1 MAGER
6 KFINENVRRLLLK
19 EFLRNKVS
27 RAGFGGLDIQR
38 TPLGTRV
45 KLIIERPGLVIG
57 KKGAAIRDLTA
68 ALEKEFNFDHPQ
80 IEVEEV
86 KNSSLNA
93 HIMAYKLAESLE
105 RGWHFRR
112 AGHSTVRRIMEAGAV
127 GCQIVISG
135 KLTGQRHRVEKFKDG
150 HIKFCGEPRVQ
161 WVQEGFAVATVKLG
175 TIGVKV
181 QITHPDT
188 KLPDE
193 ITVYDSIPEE
203 KEEAP
208 AEEKAEAK
216 EKPPEKK
223 RARKSRSSKKKDDK
237 NGKQAEKKNNP
248 AKVKKDKKVP
258 SEKKEEAKVKKEEKE
273 IKEESSVK
281 EVVAEKKTSAKA
293 DEKKTPAKVKKDKEM
308 PSEKKEDAPVKKEDK
323 EIKDERP
330 VKEENPPVK
339 KEKVESPPVSSEK
352 APKEEVLESEIEEK
366 TAAVEAPAP
375 METSKEEKKDVK
387 PASAENK
394 EGGDTNVSSEKQ

>member
-57 KKGAAIRDLTA
+57 KKGGAIRDLTT
-68 ALEKEFNFDHPQ
+68 ALEREFNFDHPQ

-127 GCQIVISG
+127 GCQVVISG

-150 HIKFCGEPRVQ
+150 HIKFCGEPRAQ
-161 WVQEGFAVATVKLG
+161 WVEEGFAVATVKLG
-175 TIGVKV
+175 SIGVKV

-193 ITVYDSIPEE
+193 ISVYDSIPEE
-203 KEEAP
+203 KEEPP
-208 AEEKAEAK
+208 ADKKKEAK
-216 EKPPEKK
+216 EKPVEKK
-223 RARKSRSSKKKDDK
+223 KAKKSRPSKKKDDK
-237 NGKQAEKKNNP
+237 KGDMAEKKKTP
-248 AKVKKDKKVP
+248 VKAQKDEEVP
-258 SEKKEEAKVKKEEKE
+258 SEKKEEAPAKGDDRDKAVKEEAP
-273 IKEESSVK
+273 VK
-281 EVVAEKKTSAKA
+281 EKEA
-293 DEKKTPAKVKKDKEM
+293 DEKEAPAKAKEPSKKESPAEEKVA
-308 PSEKKEDAPVKKEDK
+308 PAKEKKEKPSAPLEAVPKKEAPKPKAEEKPAEAEPPAPVKKA
-323 EIKDERP
+323 
-330 VKEENPPVK
+330 K
-339 KEKVESPPVSSEK
+339 KEKK
-352 APKEEVLESEIEEK
+352 AL
-366 TAAVEAPAP
+366 T
-375 METSKEEKKDVK
+375 
-387 PASAENK
+387 PASAENT
-394 EGGDTNVSSEKQ
+394 EGGDTNVSSEEQ

>member
-57 KKGAAIRDLTA
+57 KKGGAIRDLTT
-68 ALEKEFNFDHPQ
+68 ALENEFNFDHPQ

-127 GCQIVISG
+127 GCQVVISG

-150 HIKFCGEPRVQ
+150 HIKFCGEPRAQ
-161 WVQEGFAVATVKLG
+161 WVEEGFAVATVKLG

-208 AEEKAEAK
+208 AEKKAEAK
-216 EKPPEKK
+216 EKPAEKK
-223 RARKSRSSKKKDDK
+223 RARKSRPPKKKDDK
-237 NGKQAEKKNNP
+237 REDAAEK
-248 AKVKKDKKVP
+248 
-258 SEKKEEAKVKKEEKE
+258 
-273 IKEESSVK
+273 
-281 EVVAEKKTSAKA
+281 
-293 DEKKTPAKVKKDKEM
+293 KKTPAKAQKGEERPSDKKEEPPAKKEDKKIKEDSPVKEVAADATETKAPVKA
-308 PSEKKEDAPVKKEDK
+308 EKKEAKKESVAKEKAAPVKKEK
-323 EIKDERP
+323 AKTAP
-330 VKEENPPVK
+330 APSEESRK
-339 KEKVESPPVSSEK
+339 KEAPESGVDK
-352 APKEEVLESEIEEK
+352 KIV
-366 TAAVEAPAP
+366 AVEAPAP
-375 METSKEEKKDVK
+375 VEKANEEKKDVK
-387 PASAENK
+387 SASAENT
-394 EGGDTNVSSEKQ
+394 EGGDTNVSSEEQ